1 MGVNKTKGNQIG
13 FWALDMIAVKALR
26 GRGGQDTLKTSD
38 FQTQEMRVS
47 SKMPSLS
54 VRHLSFGI
62 HIRAE
67 RRLAAKFLF
76 FLNFYLELA
85 VHAEQ

>member
-1 MGVNKTKGNQIG
+1 
-13 FWALDMIAVKALR
+13 MIAVKALK
-26 GRGGQDTLKTSD
+26 GREDKIHSRPTI

-54 VRHLSFGI
+54 VRYLSFGI
-62 HIRAE
+62 HVRAE

-85 VHAEQ
+85 VRAEQ